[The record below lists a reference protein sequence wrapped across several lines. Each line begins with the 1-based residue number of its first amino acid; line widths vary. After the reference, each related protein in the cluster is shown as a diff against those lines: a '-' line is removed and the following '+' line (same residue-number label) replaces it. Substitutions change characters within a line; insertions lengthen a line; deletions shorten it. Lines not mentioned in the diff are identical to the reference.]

1 MNTPFR
7 ETLFRSMPI
16 VGILRF
22 FPRAQVERLVPEV
35 VAGGLVNL
43 EVTLNSPGAAD
54 LIRLTRDLVGD
65 RGNVGAGT
73 VVSMEGL
80 ETALAAG
87 ASFIVTPVVLPEVIR
102 ACVERGV
109 PVFPGA
115 MTPTE
120 IFTAW
125 SLGATMVKVF
135 PADQL
140 GPAHLRAVKA
150 PFPEIPLMPTGGVTV
165 ETLAAFREAGADA
178 FGVGSPLFDPRQ
190 VAAGHW
196 EWFRQ
201 RAAQFREAYLA
212 KPSPAPTASR

>member
-1 MNTPFR
+1 MITPFND
-7 ETLFRSMPI
+7 TLFRSMPI

-22 FPRAQVERLVPEV
+22 FPRDQVEHLVPAV
-35 VAGGLVNL
+35 VDGGLVNL

-54 LIRLTRDLVGD
+54 LIRLTRDLLGP

-73 VVSMEGL
+73 VTSMQGL
-80 ETALAAG
+80 DLALEAG

-109 PVFPGA
+109 PVMPGA

-125 SLGATMVKVF
+125 NLGATLVKVF

-140 GPAHLRAVKA
+140 GPGHLRAVKA
-150 PFPEIPLMPTGGVTV
+150 PFPEIRLMPTGGVTV
-165 ETLAAFREAGADA
+165 ETLPAFRDAGADA

-190 VAAGHW
+190 VAAGNW
-196 EWFRQ
+196 DWFRQ
-201 RAAQFREAYLA
+201 RASRFCESFG
-212 KPSPAPTASR
+212 SPKA

>member
-1 MNTPFR
+1 MITPFND
-7 ETLFRSMPI
+7 TLFRSMPI

-22 FPRAQVERLVPEV
+22 FPRDQVEHLVPAV
-35 VAGGLVNL
+35 VEGGLVNL

-54 LIRLTRDLVGD
+54 LIRLTRDLLGP

-73 VVSMEGL
+73 VTSMQGL
-80 ETALAAG
+80 DLALEAG

-109 PVFPGA
+109 PVMPGA

-125 SLGATMVKVF
+125 NLGASLVKVF

-140 GPAHLRAVKA
+140 GPGHLRAVKA
-150 PFPEIPLMPTGGVTV
+150 PFPEIRLMPTGGVTV
-165 ETLAAFREAGADA
+165 ETLPAFRDAGADA

-190 VAAGHW
+190 VAAGNW
-196 EWFRQ
+196 DWFRQ
-201 RAAQFREAYLA
+201 RASRFCESFG
-212 KPSPAPTASR
+212 SPKA

>member
-1 MNTPFR
+1 MITPFND
-7 ETLFRSMPI
+7 TLFRSMPI

-22 FPRAQVERLVPEV
+22 FPRDQVEHLVPAV
-35 VAGGLVNL
+35 VEGGLVNL

-54 LIRLTRDLVGD
+54 LIRLTRDLLGP

-73 VVSMEGL
+73 VTSMQGL
-80 ETALAAG
+80 DLALAAG
-87 ASFIVTPVVLPEVIR
+87 ASFIVTPVVVPEVIR

-109 PVFPGA
+109 PVMPGA

-125 SLGATMVKVF
+125 NLGASLVKVF

-140 GPAHLRAVKA
+140 GPGHLRAVKA
-150 PFPEIPLMPTGGVTV
+150 PFPEIRLMPTGGVTV
-165 ETLAAFREAGADA
+165 ETLPAFRDAGADA

-190 VAAGHW
+190 VAAGNW
-196 EWFRQ
+196 DWFRQ
-201 RAAQFREAYLA
+201 RASRFCESFRTPRA
-212 KPSPAPTASR
+212 

>member
-1 MNTPFR
+1 MITPFND
-7 ETLFRSMPI
+7 TLFRSMPI

-22 FPRAQVERLVPEV
+22 FPRDQVEHLVPAV
-35 VAGGLVNL
+35 VEGGLVNL

-54 LIRLTRDLVGD
+54 LIRLTRDLLGP

-73 VVSMEGL
+73 VTSMQGL
-80 ETALAAG
+80 DLALEAG

-109 PVFPGA
+109 PVMPGA

-125 SLGATMVKVF
+125 NLGASLVKVF

-140 GPAHLRAVKA
+140 GPGHLRAVKA
-150 PFPEIPLMPTGGVTV
+150 PFPEIRLMPTGGVTV
-165 ETLAAFREAGADA
+165 ETLPAFRDAGSDA

-190 VAAGHW
+190 VAAGNW
-196 EWFRQ
+196 DWFRQ
-201 RAAQFREAYLA
+201 RASRFCESFG
-212 KPSPAPTASR
+212 SPKA

>member
-1 MNTPFR
+1 MITPFND
-7 ETLFRSMPI
+7 TLFRSMPI

-22 FPRAQVERLVPEV
+22 FPRDQVEHLVPAV
-35 VAGGLVNL
+35 VEGGLVNL
-43 EVTLNSPGAAD
+43 EVTLKSPGAAD
-54 LIRLTRDLVGD
+54 LIRLTRDLLGP

-73 VVSMEGL
+73 VTSMQGL
-80 ETALAAG
+80 DLALEAG

-109 PVFPGA
+109 PVMPGA

-125 SLGATMVKVF
+125 NLGASLVKVF

-140 GPAHLRAVKA
+140 GPGHLRAVKA
-150 PFPEIPLMPTGGVTV
+150 PFPEIRLMPTGGVTV
-165 ETLAAFREAGADA
+165 ETLPAFRDAGADA

-190 VAAGHW
+190 VAAGNW
-196 EWFRQ
+196 DWFRQ
-201 RAAQFREAYLA
+201 RASRFCESFG
-212 KPSPAPTASR
+212 SPKA

>member
-1 MNTPFR
+1 MITPFND
-7 ETLFRSMPI
+7 TLFRSMPI

-22 FPRAQVERLVPEV
+22 FPRDQVEHLVPAV
-35 VAGGLVNL
+35 VDGGLVNL
-43 EVTLNSPGAAD
+43 KVTLNSPGAAD
-54 LIRLTRDLVGD
+54 LIRLTRDLLGP

-73 VVSMEGL
+73 VTSMQGL
-80 ETALAAG
+80 DLALEAG

-109 PVFPGA
+109 PVMPGA

-125 SLGATMVKVF
+125 NLGASLVKVF

-140 GPAHLRAVKA
+140 GPGHLRAVKA
-150 PFPEIPLMPTGGVTV
+150 PFPEIRLMPTGGVTV
-165 ETLAAFREAGADA
+165 ETLPAFRDAGADA

-190 VAAGHW
+190 VAAGNW
-196 EWFRQ
+196 DWFRQ
-201 RAAQFREAYLA
+201 RASRFCESFG
-212 KPSPAPTASR
+212 SPKA

>member
-1 MNTPFR
+1 MSTAFNPD
-7 ETLFRSMPI
+7 LFRSLPI

-22 FPRAQVERLVPEV
+22 FPLAQVEHLVPAV
-35 VAGGLVNL
+35 MAGGLVNL

-54 LIRLTRDLVGD
+54 LIRLTRDLMGN

-73 VVSMEGL
+73 VTSMEDL
-80 ETALAAG
+80 RLALDAG

-102 ACVERGV
+102 ACVDAGV
-109 PVFPGA
+109 PVMPGA

-125 SLGATMVKVF
+125 KLGATMVKVF

-140 GPAHLRAVKA
+140 GPAHLKAVKA
-150 PFPEIPLMPTGGVTV
+150 PFPQIPLMPTGGVTV
-165 ETLAAFREAGADA
+165 ETLPAFRDAGADA
-178 FGVGSPLFDPRQ
+178 FGVGGPLFDPRQ

-196 EWFRQ
+196 DWFRE
-201 RAAQFREAYLA
+201 RASRFREAYLA
-212 KPSPAPTASR
+212 ASVTGVR

>member
-1 MNTPFR
+1 MTMPFND
-7 ETLFRSMPI
+7 TLFRSLPI

-22 FPRAQVERLVPEV
+22 FPRAQVEHLVPAV
-35 VAGGLVNL
+35 MAGGIVNL

-73 VVSMEGL
+73 VTSMDEL
-80 ETALAAG
+80 RLALDAG
-87 ASFIVTPVVLPEVIR
+87 ANFIVTPVVLPEVIR
-102 ACVERGV
+102 ACVDAGV
-109 PVFPGA
+109 PVMPGA

-125 SLGATMVKVF
+125 KLGATMVKVF

-140 GPAHLRAVKA
+140 GPGHLKAVKA
-150 PFPEIPLMPTGGVTV
+150 PFPQIPLMPTGGVTV
-165 ETLAAFREAGADA
+165 ETLPVFREAGADA

-190 VAAGHW
+190 VATGDW
-196 EWFRQ
+196 DWFRQ
-201 RAAQFREAYLA
+201 RAARFRSAFLERPDSKGL
-212 KPSPAPTASR
+212 

>member
-1 MNTPFR
+1 MITPFND
-7 ETLFRSMPI
+7 TLFRSMPI

-22 FPRAQVERLVPEV
+22 FPRDQVEHLVPAV
-35 VAGGLVNL
+35 VDGGLVNL

-54 LIRLTRDLVGD
+54 LIRLTRDLLGP

-73 VVSMEGL
+73 VTSMQGL
-80 ETALAAG
+80 DLALEAG

-109 PVFPGA
+109 PVMPGA

-125 SLGATMVKVF
+125 NLGASLVKVF

-140 GPAHLRAVKA
+140 GPGHLRALKA
-150 PFPEIPLMPTGGVTV
+150 PFPEIRLMPTGGVTV
-165 ETLAAFREAGADA
+165 ETLPAFRDAGADA

-190 VAAGHW
+190 VAAGNW
-196 EWFRQ
+196 DWFRQ
-201 RAAQFREAYLA
+201 RASRFCESFG
-212 KPSPAPTASR
+212 SPKA